1 MHPSR
6 VGPYLIERKLGAG
19 GMGTVYYGRHAE
31 TGDEAAVKVLPASL
45 AREEGFIAR
54 FTREIGALKQ
64 LKNPHIV
71 QFFENGVDGDTYF
84 YAMEYVD
91 GETLIE
97 LLHRQKRLPWT
108 DVIEIAIQI
117 CTALKAAHDAGIIH
131 RDLKPSNLLLN
142 SQGMVKLT
150 DFGIAQVFAGT
161 KLTATGGIVGTAE
174 YMSPEQAQG
183 KPATKQSDLYSL
195 GAVMYAL
202 LTGRP
207 PFSGKTTLD
216 VIQKH
221 KYGLFDRPSLI
232 ATDMPHWLEEIVC
245 QLLEKEPEKRF
256 PDAFVLS
263 RRLQEVV
270 KKVALSAQDA
280 TQAAPGQY
288 DGTAPTVAAS
298 GEAAQAP
305 AGPGEATLMRD
316 LVRAELEGTQAGGPL
331 SDFFNKTWV
340 LLALLALIVV
350 GGVLWFRNTELSPE
364 KKLQT
369 AQALLEQPESAAWL
383 EARDKYL
390 QPLLD
395 SNPDRWR
402 KDVEPLLEKIAL
414 YEFKTGSEPK
424 LQLRKLSVPESE
436 PERFLQLTRHFL
448 RMGDVAR
455 AQRTLTALISLLQE
469 QPEYAELRRKS
480 KSWLKELQEKQADK
494 TQRYALVRKSMQRAD
509 QLAAD
514 GKWNETRELCSGVIE
529 LYGSDPDAQEFVA
542 RARELLNKQTTA
554 GP

>member
-1 MHPSR
+1 MQPSR
-6 VGPYLIERKLGAG
+6 VGPYLIEKKLGAG

-31 TGDEAAVKVLPASL
+31 TGAEAAVKVLPASL
-45 AREEGFIAR
+45 AREEGFVAR

-71 QFFENGVDGDTYF
+71 QFFENGVDGETYF

-97 LLHRQKRLPWT
+97 LLHRQKRIPWT
-108 DVIEIAIQI
+108 DVIEIAMQI

-131 RDLKPSNLLLN
+131 RDLKPSNLLVN

-207 PFSGKTTLD
+207 PFTGKTTLD

-232 ATDMPHWLEEIVC
+232 ATDMPHWLEDIVC

-270 KKVALSAQDA
+270 NKVALSAQDA
-280 TQAAPGQY
+280 TQAAPGEY
-288 DGTAPTVAAS
+288 DGTAPTVAAV
-298 GEAAQAP
+298 GEASGAP

-316 LVRAELEGTQAGGPL
+316 LVRAELEGVQAGGPL
-331 SDFFNKTWV
+331 SGFFNNTWV
-340 LLALLALIVV
+340 LLALLAFIVV
-350 GGVLWFRNTELSPE
+350 GGVFWFRNMELSPE
-364 KKLQT
+364 KKLEA
-369 AQALLEQPESAAWL
+369 AQALLKQSEGAAWL

-424 LQLRKLSVPESE
+424 LQLQKLSVPENE
-436 PERFLQLTRHFL
+436 PERFLQLTRHYL
-448 RMGDVAR
+448 RMGDAAR
-455 AQRTLTALISLLQE
+455 AQRTLSALISLLAE
-469 QPEYAELRRKS
+469 QPEYAELERKS
-480 KSWLKELQEKQADK
+480 RNWLKELQAKQADK
-494 TQRYALVRKSMQRAD
+494 TQRYALVRKSMERAV

-514 GKWNETRELCSGVIE
+514 GKWNETRELCSSIIE
-529 LYGSDPDAQEFVA
+529 LYGSDLGAQEFVV
-542 RARELLNKQTTA
+542 RARELLKKQTTA
-554 GP
+554 EP